1 MLVATVRALKMH
13 GGGPEVVPG
22 RPLPEAYTREDLAL
36 LEAGCANLLHHAATI
51 RKSGVTPV
59 VCINKFYT
67 DTDAELE
74 LVRRICAEN
83 GLRCAVS
90 DHWRYGGAGAEELAR
105 AVMEACDEPSTL
117 KFLYPDDMPL
127 RERVERIA
135 REVYGADGVDW
146 SPLALEKAQRFE
158 SDPRYADYCTM
169 MVKTHLSLSHD
180 PARKG
185 VPTGWRLPVRDVLE
199 YSGAR
204 FLCPVAGSISMMPG
218 TGSDPAYRRIDV
230 DTATGAVRG
239 LF

>member
-1 MLVATVRALKMH
+1 MLYALAA
-13 GGGPEVVPG
+13 VVPVFLIILAG
-22 RPLPEAYTREDLAL
+22 VALRSRDVLPE
-36 LEAGCANLLHHAATI
+36 
-51 RKSGVTPV
+51 S
-59 VCINKFYT
+59 
-67 DTDAELE
+67 
-74 LVRRICAEN
+74 
-83 GLRCAVS
+83 
-90 DHWRYGGAGAEELAR
+90 AGAEPKTIEVTVPDGATVLQATE
-105 AVMEACDEPSTL
+105 AAGWDVQVEDSDYGKFVTSINGIANGSEGEASGLVYTVNDETVMEACDEPSTL

-230 DTATGAVRG
+230 DTATGAVHG